1 MRKKAFTLIELLV
14 VIAIIGIL
22 ATVVILNVASARAK
36 ALDAKRLSDFSQIT
50 KALDAYALDNGGQFP
65 PATYAHGTS
74 HSGWETSFLDGAGN
88 FIPALAPYL
97 SPTPVDPKNT
107 DDTKAYWYYRYNG
120 GSYGC
125 NNAYF
130 YVLGIYDL
138 ETYNG
143 SRPNPAS
150 PGWSCSG
157 RNWGNE
163 YDYVAGKYSS

>member
-1 MRKKAFTLIELLV
+1 MKKGFTLIELLV

-22 ATVVILNVASARAK
+22 ATVVILNVAKARVK
-36 ALDAKRLSDFSQIT
+36 ALDAKRLSDFSQIV
-50 KALDAYALDNGGQFP
+50 KALDTFALDNNGQFP
-65 PATYAHGTS
+65 PVTYAHGTS
-74 HSGWETSFLDGAGN
+74 ASGWETSYLDGDGN

-107 DDTKAYWYYRYNG
+107 DNSKAYYYYRYSG
-120 GSYGC
+120 SSYGC
-125 NNAYF
+125 QNANF
-130 YVLGIYDL
+130 YIFGIMDM

-143 SRPNPAS
+143 GRPNPAS

-163 YDYVAGKYSS
+163 FDYVTGKYSF